1 MLKVELHAHTDL
13 DPRDRIAHSTEQL
26 IDRAQEL
33 GFGALAVTL
42 HDKYFDPAPFAAYA
56 CARGIV
62 LLSGIERTVNGKHLL
77 LINFPAACAGVSTV
91 DDLEDLKTQTEGLV
105 IAPHPFYPTGSAL
118 GSELDEWTRVVDA
131 VEINAM
137 YTRQLDFNRKA
148 VAWALEHRRPL
159 VGNSDV
165 HVLSQ
170 LGTTYSLVDAPPDA
184 DAICDAIR
192 KGHVRVRSEPISW
205 VRAASHFMQ
214 MAWRGVAGRMGQA
227 AAG

>member
-1 MLKVELHAHTDL
+1 VLKVELHAHTDL
-13 DPRDRIAHSTEQL
+13 DPRDRIAHSTEEL
-26 IDRAQEL
+26 IDRAHAL

-42 HDKYFDPAPFAAYA
+42 HDKYFDPAPFAKYA

-62 LLSGIERTVNGKHLL
+62 LMSGIERTVNGKHLL
-77 LINFPAACAGVSTV
+77 LINFPADCAGISTV
-91 DDLEDLKTQTEGLV
+91 DDLADLKTRTEGLV

-118 GSELDEWTRVVDA
+118 GTDLDEWTRVVDA

-205 VRAASHFMQ
+205 LRAGSHFMQ
-214 MAWRGVAGRMGQA
+214 MAWRGMAGRMGQA